1 MELEIGKEY
10 LVKEYSNWR
19 ILKLERINKHEYR
32 FEYSVYIR
40 KEDVDEKVIEL
51 NQDTVKTF
59 KKLKMYTES
68 ALKAHDNIFRDYELL
83 YNNMCEIK
91 ELNEKF
97 PDYITVNWK
106 EINNKLIEFKKEIF
120 DIVNLGVE
128 DIHGIKH
135 TLHGSLEDNFDSN
148 LYHEFAMTYPRLKLN
163 EEE

>member
-10 LVKEYSNWR
+10 LVNEYSNWR
-19 ILKLERINKHEYR
+19 ILKLERINKHNYR
-32 FEYSVYIR
+32 FEYSVSID
-40 KEDVDEKVIEL
+40 KNKAEENIIEL

-59 KKLKMYTES
+59 KKIKMYTES
-68 ALKAHDNIFRDYELL
+68 VLKAHDNIFRDYELL

-91 ELNEKF
+91 ELGERF

-135 TLHGSLEDNFDSN
+135 TLHGSLEDNFNSN
-148 LYHEFAMTYPRLKLN
+148 LYNEFAMTYPRLKLN
-163 EEE
+163 EK